1 MSIQNTLPD
10 YSAID
15 SLLQQHA
22 VPLTAAEMHGLITG
36 FICGA
41 VHDNSWKTLLHELTN
56 EGLAFPK
63 SLSKP
68 LESLYHVTHEQ
79 LDDSVFNFSMLLPDD
94 AESVFPRADALAGW
108 VNHFLLGLGVAQPK
122 LSEHKELT
130 EVITDLRN
138 IGALGYE
145 EDENQQE
152 LEDALEEV
160 TEYVKVSVQL
170 CYITFVASKETTT
183 ENDKQDE
190 QRTLH

>member
-1 MSIQNTLPD
+1 M
-10 YSAID
+10 
-15 SLLQQHA
+15 
-22 VPLTAAEMHGLITG
+22 
-36 FICGA
+36 
-41 VHDNSWKTLLHELTN
+41 
-56 EGLAFPK
+56 
-63 SLSKP
+63 
-68 LESLYHVTHEQ
+68 
-79 LDDSVFNFSMLLPDD
+79 
-94 AESVFPRADALAGW
+94 
-108 VNHFLLGLGVAQPK
+108 
-122 LSEHKELT
+122 T

-170 CYITFVASKETTT
+170 CYITFVASKETTA

>member
-1 MSIQNTLPD
+1 MSKQNTLPN
-10 YSAID
+10 YQTID
-15 SLLQQHA
+15 ALLQQHT

-41 VHDNSWKTLLHELTN
+41 VRDSSWKTLLHDLTN

-63 SLSKP
+63 TLSEP
-68 LESLYHVTHEQ
+68 LEELYHITLEQ
-79 LDDSVFNFSMLLPDD
+79 LDDSVFNFSMLVPDES
-94 AESVFPRADALAGW
+94 ESVFPRADALAGW

-122 LSEHKELT
+122 LSDHKELT

-145 EDENQQE
+145 KDENQEE

-160 TEYVKVSVQL
+160 SEYVKVSVQL
-170 CYITFVASKETTT
+170 CYITFVAPKDKG
-183 ENDKQDE
+183 NDKQNE
-190 QRTLH
+190 QRVLH

>member
-1 MSIQNTLPD
+1 MSKENTLPS
-10 YSAID
+10 YQSID
-15 SLLQQHA
+15 ALLQQHT

-41 VHDNSWKTLLHELTN
+41 VRDSSWKTLLHDLTN

-63 SLSKP
+63 TLLDP
-68 LESLYHVTHEQ
+68 LEALYHVTYEQ
-79 LDDSVFNFSMLLPDD
+79 LDDSVFNFSMLLP
-94 AESVFPRADALAGW
+94 AESDSIFLRADALAGW

-122 LSEHKELT
+122 LSEHKELL

-145 EDENQQE
+145 EDENQEE

-170 CYITFVASKETTT
+170 CYITFVAPKGKESD
-183 ENDKQDE
+183 EQDE
-190 QRTLH
+190 QRILH